1 MHHLT
6 DAGLALL
13 TRTTAT
19 LHVLGAR
26 LHDDRDRERGD
37 VPGWVMI
44 TLMTAGLVAA
54 LALGAAMKWDSA
66 QQAKREVP
74 EVPPEID
81 PYAGGYPVP
90 PMPGQRLLEPRR
102 DHALTGTIRSSEP
115 VRPDAGSD
123 PTPDATMQEE
133 GHRG

>member
-26 LHDDRDRERGD
+26 LHDDRVRERGD

-54 LALGAAMKWDSA
+54 LAPGAQAAPSGVFEKGLGPIRGGPGAPA
-66 QQAKREVP
+66 
-74 EVPPEID
+74 PP
-81 PYAGGYPVP
+81 PGARAG
-90 PMPGQRLLEPRR
+90 
-102 DHALTGTIRSSEP
+102 
-115 VRPDAGSD
+115 
-123 PTPDATMQEE
+123 
-133 GHRG
+133 

>member
-26 LHDDRDRERGD
+26 LRDDRDRERGD

-54 LALGAAMKWDSA
+54 LALV
-66 QQAKREVP
+66 AKP
-74 EVPPEID
+74 
-81 PYAGGYPVP
+81 
-90 PMPGQRLLEPRR
+90 
-102 DHALTGTIRSSEP
+102 ALTGLFEKAMATI
-115 VRPDAGSD
+115 G
-123 PTPDATMQEE
+123 
-133 GHRG
+133 G

>member
-54 LALGAAMKWDSA
+54 LALV
-66 QQAKREVP
+66 AKP
-74 EVPPEID
+74 
-81 PYAGGYPVP
+81 
-90 PMPGQRLLEPRR
+90 
-102 DHALTGTIRSSEP
+102 ALTGLFEKAMATI
-115 VRPDAGSD
+115 G
-123 PTPDATMQEE
+123 
-133 GHRG
+133 G